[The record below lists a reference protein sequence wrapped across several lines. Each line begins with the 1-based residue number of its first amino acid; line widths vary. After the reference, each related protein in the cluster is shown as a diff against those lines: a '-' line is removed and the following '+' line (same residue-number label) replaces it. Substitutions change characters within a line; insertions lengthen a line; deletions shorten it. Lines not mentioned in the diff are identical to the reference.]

1 MAPNEFYQTQP
12 LLPERRGP
20 GSFIL
25 RRLLINGFARL
36 SSPFLYWLKAAGT
49 ARLTGA
55 RTPTVPRLCRAAA
68 ESCLPRVPGRA
79 GLGVAHITPLP
90 PAVVAAA
97 MRIPYSLRVI
107 FVSVSSPPTCPQ
119 TSRRATES
127 TSHSL
132 PSPTPIGGG
141 ARSFSSRDVS
151 GCGCDHTNRRGPPLK
166 IGFQGRIRVSPGPV
180 NLFSRPGNTLAP
192 AKIYFLA
199 AVYRSGCAVRP

>member
-1 MAPNEFYQTQP
+1 MRSRKFYPETAPNKWLCKALFSIS
-12 LLPERRGP
+12 LL
-20 GSFIL
+20 
-25 RRLLINGFARL
+25 
-36 SSPFLYWLKAAGT
+36 
-49 ARLTGA
+49 
-55 RTPTVPRLCRAAA
+55 A
-68 ESCLPRVPGRA
+68 ESRWNGAANRRTYANGSETLSRGGPA

-97 MRIPYSLRVI
+97 MRILYSLRVI

-127 TSHSL
+127 TRHSL

-166 IGFQGRIRVSPGPV
+166 IGFQGRIRGSPGPV
-180 NLFSRPGNTLAP
+180 NLFTRPGNTLAP
-192 AKIYFLA
+192 CKDLFLA